1 MSAQKRI
8 VITDQTAIKRLN
20 LMAAILE
27 TDASELAT
35 QGANMLWEKKQ
46 EEVMAGI
53 GEMSPV
59 ANHLTRRE
67 EVSEELPKEG
77 ISG

>member
-1 MSAQKRI
+1 MSAQRRI
-8 VITDQTAIKRLN
+8 VITDPIAIKRLN

-35 QGANMLWEKKQ
+35 QGANMLWEKRE

-59 ANHLTRRE
+59 ANHLARRE
-67 EVSEELPKEG
+67 VANEETPEEG